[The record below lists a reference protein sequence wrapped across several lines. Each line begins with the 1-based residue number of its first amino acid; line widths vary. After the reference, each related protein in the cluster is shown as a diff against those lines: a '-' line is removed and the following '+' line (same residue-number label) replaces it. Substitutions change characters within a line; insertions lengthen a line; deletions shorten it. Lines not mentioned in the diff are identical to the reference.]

1 MYDPEQAE
9 LLDRLRLIE
18 HMMVEGRRT
27 TERWGW
33 MFLLWGTG
41 PLLGMWWEA
50 RGPRRELAWPVVTL
64 LCMIVNGAVVRR
76 RRRRG
81 TARSTVGMAISA
93 VWWAAGAAMLVL
105 ALAAAWSRALDLRA
119 LYILFFALAAVAY
132 TASSITLRWG
142 PQFAAGLVWWAAAL
156 AAFVLP
162 ASQLSLVAAGA
173 LLLGSVTFGAWLTY
187 REWKYA
193 DE

>member
-1 MYDPEQAE
+1 MYDPEQSE
-9 LLDRLRLIE
+9 LLDRLKLIE

-33 MFLLWGTG
+33 MFLLWGAG
-41 PLLGMWWEA
+41 PLLGMWWES
-50 RGPRRELAWPVVTL
+50 RGPRPELAWPVVTL
-64 LCMIVNGAVVRR
+64 LCMVVNGVAVRA

-81 TARSTVGMAISA
+81 TARSTVGAAISA
-93 VWWAAGAAMLVL
+93 VWGSAGAAMLVL
-105 ALAAAWSRALDLRA
+105 ALAAAWSGMLDLRA
-119 LYILFFALAAVAY
+119 LYILFFALAAVAF
-132 TASSITLRWG
+132 TASSIILRWG
-142 PQFAAGLVWWAAAL
+142 PQFAAALVWWAATL

-162 ASQLSLVAAGA
+162 TRQLSLVAAGA